1 MKAKKVENGWF
12 VRIDKDEKVMQT
24 LIDFIDEKQIPA
36 GTITGIGAL
45 TEVELGYFN
54 RESTTYQRRR
64 FDGIYELL
72 SLTGNIAYVDNKPMV
87 HAHCLLGDADY
98 QVTGG
103 HLFEGT
109 IAVTGEFY
117 IRVFTE
123 KFTRAMN
130 PELKLNLL
138 DI

>member
-1 MKAKKVENGWF
+1 MKAIKVEDGWF
-12 VRIDKDEKVMQT
+12 VRVDKGEKVMQT
-24 LIDFIDEKQIPA
+24 LIDFIADKHIPA

-64 FDGIYELL
+64 FDGIYEML

-103 HLFEGT
+103 HLFEAT

-117 IRVFTE
+117 IRVFAD
-123 KFTRAMN
+123 KFVRAMN